1 MTTAASEYWR
11 HAEKRQSFVW
21 IYRCSESGMW
31 DRMAQYGDRKVK
43 MMIRRRKTGKTKKR
57 IFILPWITACVL
69 AWTLLFSWFTYA
81 AETDGTDTLTVH
93 CEYLEHAVPDVTVS
107 LYYAAEI
114 DDMGNFIP
122 DGDFAAY
129 TTADDLM
136 DLDLAEKN
144 AAVSARLVQAAEQNN
159 ILSDGSA
166 RTDETGTAYFSGL
179 KEGLYLLAP
188 TGTGVYH
195 ILPALIRIPQ
205 LTENGNAEP
214 AEVFMKISK
223 ASEPTVTPTPTV
235 TPKPA
240 ASPAP
245 TAAVTPARTGKVK
258 TGDSSH
264 IGFYLALIFVS
275 GATVCIL
282 VGRHNSGKNK

>member
-1 MTTAASEYWR
+1 MR
-11 HAEKRQSFVW
+11 
-21 IYRCSESGMW
+21 
-31 DRMAQYGDRKVK
+31 DRMTQYGDREVKV
-43 MMIRRRKTGKTKKR
+43 MMRRNKSEKTKKR

-69 AWTLLFSWFTYA
+69 AWTLLFPGFTYA

-114 DDMGNFIP
+114 DESGNFILA
-122 DGDFAAY
+122 GDFAAY
-129 TTADDLM
+129 ITADDLIN
-136 DLDLAEKN
+136 LDLAEKN

-166 RTDETGTAYFSGL
+166 HTDETGTAYFSGL

-205 LTENGNAEP
+205 LTQNGNAEP

-223 ASEPTVTPTPTV
+223 ASGPTVTPTPTATPTPTV

-240 ASPAP
+240 SRPAP
-245 TAAVTPARTGKVK
+245 TAAVTPERTGKVK
-258 TGDSSH
+258 TGDSSQ